1 VPAAKLTVTY
11 LEMFQRPA
19 PTDDERALA
28 FDLLREDLD
37 PAVFLDLFRAVG
49 DPWSWDGRTRL
60 SADELMAFLADPKT
74 IILTLHL
81 AGRRIGFCES
91 IQHNIEEIEITH
103 FGLIPDT
110 LDGVMR
116 KGGMRPGDALI
127 LTKPIGTGTLYFL
140 SSSLP
145 WYSWIFTSAPTCG
158 SRRRRPRGRPWRS

>member
-28 FDLLREDLD
+28 FDLLRDDLD

-81 AGRRIGFCES
+81 SGRRIGFCES

-103 FGLIPDT
+103 FGLIPDM
-110 LDGVMR
+110 LRRGIGPR
-116 KGGMRPGDALI
+116 FLRRALESLWDMQPKRI
-127 LTKPIGTGTLYFL
+127 WLHTDTKDHPKALEIYQRAGFK
-140 SSSLP
+140 
-145 WYSWIFTSAPTCG
+145 IFDIRQVPSG
-158 SRRRRPRGRPWRS
+158 QI